1 MLGVITISVLAKT
14 AGYSETAFD
23 IDKKPF
29 GMAYPMGSVSE
40 RQFAYNKYNRWFKN
54 SVSLKTDKVMPQLNE
69 MVLQALTTKKL
80 VLESE
85 HHNHIS
91 HVDVILDYLENEF
104 ERRGYCAKTNRA
116 EVQP

>member
-1 MLGVITISVLAKT
+1 MTEMIYIDVVGIST
-14 AGYSETAFD
+14 TQNTGIN
-23 IDKKPF
+23 IDDRPL

-69 MVLQALTTKKL
+69 MVHQALTTKKL

-104 ERRGYCAKTNRA
+104 ERRGYCVNTNRA